1 MNRFLFP
8 FLLLLL
14 AGAAHAQFEIKGG
27 ATNLLDQRRTGASA
41 TVSGGAVNAITVRG
55 GGGGYTVAPTVT
67 VAAPPSGTT
76 ATATATISG
85 GIVTSITVNTGG
97 TGYSTPPAIFIAPP
111 VTPSGGATTTPQF
124 AGRATTSATAG
135 AISTAGVTAGRYPR
149 AQDVTIPASPVV
161 TIVLVRASFGHS
173 FASGVPRYFMG
184 DEITRPNLRWDGQP
198 VAQTYWRSR
207 PVQPGESFSPALI
220 EGTVTG
226 QTQPFIPTG
235 NVTVTQ
241 SSTSTSEVTVS
252 SVPAGL
258 TAGATLLG
266 QRVNMING
274 LTVTLA
280 GNASENISSSTS
292 RPFAPY
298 QPFYFSPHANK
309 VFASQAGRV
318 TITWVSNVPDTS
330 KSGESTPTYKFRQE
344 TFAVSSASQSSA
356 RVIYWT
362 EKGFDGP
369 IVNIPPGR
377 IVRVNPVFNS
387 FVTGMTDEYVPVGSN
402 PGSIGSSTENR
413 TFWFDNENGPPSLH
427 AYNIEGRL
435 FIEYLGSEN
444 QGTTGVHQ
452 FIGADIVDIRRVAE
466 VETITTHLGEK
477 LRPRQGTPENGDD
490 QLDPVMLFNLI
501 VGGKL
506 PYGSF
511 IRPDGVTDYFAERE
525 SLDADRVTIYWM
537 EPNDASIHFLEPPS
551 APGISVKWPKYKRNY
566 IQRWPDSIAAFEPVN
581 VMQTGVGPAIGPR
594 FVASSLPQVIFQDDP
609 NELEAQLDAA
619 TQRLIVDFSD
629 SSDKTNRSLLKF
641 SSSVSPWYVR
651 LYIQSEEA
659 LGSPEIPDPDGP
671 GPLTGTP
678 AVYTLNDLD
687 ADGVPDLNLT
697 ANVGDRLEPPHP
709 SYALGGYISKGTCY
723 SEAAYI
729 NPLDSAG
736 VEAASAGGI
745 IPVNALNTDREL
757 WVWWLKKVVPP
768 SNKYEAFHVP
778 AVAARYTVSYPASP
792 QELVMA
798 SGKGVENPG
807 LTSVQAE
814 GSIYVQNDP
823 SKIGYNP
830 NEEHALMLA
839 GNAYALR
846 DDLNTASSSEPFV
859 LIQYTEPAT
868 GTVPARPAMRVLK
881 VVRST
886 VTYPLTYNK
895 IAGTPVQ
902 PPMPLTALPLPLK
915 ADGKVRNTE
924 VLITPDAAAGAG
936 APASYNSFTFEDR
949 KGFHWIYR
957 GPHAG
962 GAPSFGMKF
971 YYYLREGFHF
981 PNLGTQPAVG
991 SIQPYIADTGAGE
1004 AVTLTY
1010 MPKWP
1015 DDPTLDPADQ
1025 KVLGVL
1031 HTAETLALQKD
1042 GLPQVRGQSSAQVIY
1057 QQSIANTGAVNPA
1070 VALHDPTRQKIALL
1084 ETHALDKLPAS
1095 ILTTDYAGKTY
1106 FQRLPPNL
1114 QNRFHFNAGLGA
1126 KGGLVLVGEFIDEI
1140 ASEDYFHLNKLS
1152 VQDIADLKALCPD
1165 GDSANKPKWDAA
1177 INALSTTLET
1187 FRESTEVP
1195 GTYVRVPGL
1204 DESVAVNERSDVTDP
1219 DTAVDSYALSSTGK
1233 GTGYVTLVFGNG
1245 EAFTDEGDSVMMEII
1260 KVSDVLYKGDLKI
1273 LLSSNPLDE
1282 QVTLRHSGD
1291 YGGEPENF
1299 EFEWR
1304 YGFSEGGLPPA
1315 GDPALDP
1322 DWINPGGTLGS
1333 SILVGGSPTAVLSTP
1348 AVIMGDVWFTMRYK
1362 KIGGAYSEWM
1372 SPALVEGWVKR
1383 VLAKITP
1390 FNQRMDDLY
1399 NNALNTDV
1407 SLLTQAGTRWEGN
1420 IALNLNNVNEAGL
1433 IEIYETVLNRAKDFT
1448 IGSGIDFG
1456 PSNDALILAAGY
1468 LHDLYTI
1475 LGNEAYADAANP
1487 TISIDDQ
1494 DTITEVNTS
1503 RYSFEAQV
1511 ASSLEEELAL
1521 LRGRDDFGLPEVG
1534 IAPAYNR
1541 LWWNYTR
1548 GIDSGEVLYAVN
1560 YNIREKEGS
1569 STADGIVDA
1578 ADAQRMFPQGHGD
1591 AYGHYLTALK
1601 GYYKLLTHPQFTW
1614 IPRAE
1619 AVNILGQPVLIDYQD
1634 ERKFAAAA
1642 SNVARTTQ
1650 QVLALVHRQ
1659 NYRDDPGAGW
1669 AHFRDGKVNSRT
1681 GQARHQGLDET
1692 ASRSAQGAFF
1702 NWVVGNALLPD
1713 EDTNPSHTGVQI
1725 IDRTTVPELDEL
1737 TGYAESFQTTMDLA
1751 NAHLN
1756 PLGLSPGAIAFDI
1769 SPAEHQAG
1777 KSHYEQVYERALGTL
1792 LNAKGSFDQAAKMT
1806 RLLRNQENQIADQQ
1820 IAIEDQEYAFLNE
1833 LYDIYGMAYPGDIG
1847 PGKTY
1852 AQGYEGPDTENW
1864 FIIDRPVDLVDTA
1877 KPVTVTLRVPTNI
1890 RRFTGDA
1897 YNDIAESWNTK
1908 DTVVKTFKVTPNQ
1921 VVQFADVVGPGTA
1934 LGKRPY
1940 TGALQE
1946 ALLEAHLAQVALL
1959 EANHELQF
1967 AFENFLREGEVFR
1980 ALVQS
1985 HKDSL
1990 DTRFNYGLAS
2000 SLNTMAASALGNLGV
2015 SLQWAAEAARDAA
2028 EAVQEALPKAVGLAT
2043 DVTAP
2048 ARGAIKFA
2056 GFGVASG
2063 FMVGAIASYAA
2074 SSALEGIGAALEAQL
2089 EIDLEKLGFSQD
2101 ELQAVFEFEQTYREM
2116 LSQHHKFVGLM
2127 AALQTA
2133 NQKVENLRVAGDTIL
2148 LRRET
2153 LRKRAAAVLTG
2164 YRTKD
2169 LTFRTF
2175 RNEAL
2180 EQYRTLFDLAARYS
2194 YLAAKSYDYETGL
2207 LGTTQGQAVI
2217 NRLVASR
2224 ALGDLTGGVPQ
2235 ATTSTLG
2242 DAGLAGTLAQ
2252 MNADFAV
2259 AKGRLGINNPDPY
2272 GTLFSLRHEMFR
2284 ILDDP
2289 DETDDDA
2296 AWQQTLE
2303 QHIVPDLMADP
2314 HVTRYCNNIK
2324 LPGAGATPGI
2334 LIPFSTT
2341 INHTDNF
2348 FGLPGAAGDH
2358 AYTPSSYAT
2367 KVSSSG
2373 IVFKGYIGMDPYTF
2387 GTPNA
2392 GGPNTSHP
2400 DALRATP
2407 YVYFIPCGYDYML
2420 APPLGDTGTVRAWA
2434 VHDQALPLPYN
2445 LGANDFNATQFFSAN
2460 GTLSEQPWIL
2470 RKHQAFRPVSDPAF
2484 FYSTMPAEFTNR
2496 RLIGRSVWNSQ
2507 WKIVIPAY
2515 TLLSDEQEGLNRFVR
2530 SVKDIQIFLRTYSH
2544 SGN

>member
-1 MNRFLFP
+1 MNRFLFH

-27 ATNLLDQRRTGASA
+27 ATNLLDQRRAGASA

-55 GGGGYTVAPTVT
+55 GGGGYTVAPAVT
-67 VAAPPSGTT
+67 IAAPPSGTT
-76 ATATATISG
+76 ATATANISG
-85 GIVTSITVNTGG
+85 GVVTSITVNTGG
-97 TGYSTPPAIFIAPP
+97 TGYTTPPAIFIAPP
-111 VTPSGGATTTPQF
+111 VTPGGGATTTPQF

-149 AQDVTIPASPVV
+149 AQDVTVPASPVV
-161 TIVLVRASFGHS
+161 TIVLARASFGHS

-198 VAQTYWRSR
+198 VAQTYWRSK
-207 PVQPGESFSPALI
+207 PVQPGESFDPALI

-226 QTQPFIPTG
+226 QTQPLVPTG

-241 SSTSTSEVTVS
+241 SSTSSSMVTVS
-252 SVPAGL
+252 SVTAGL

-318 TITWVSNVPDTS
+318 TITWVSNVPDTT
-330 KSGESTPTYKFRQE
+330 KPGESTPTYKFRQE
-344 TFAVSSASQSSA
+344 TFAVSSASQSPA

-402 PGSIGSSTENR
+402 PGSIGSASENR

-427 AYNIEGRL
+427 AYNTEGRL

-477 LRPRQGTPENGDD
+477 LRPRQGAPENGDD

-537 EPNDASIHFLEPPS
+537 EPSDASIHFQEPPS

-581 VMQTGVGPAIGPR
+581 VLQTGAGPAVGPR

-619 TQRLIVDFSD
+619 TQRLVVDFSD
-629 SSDKTNRSLLKF
+629 SGDKTNRSLLKF

-651 LYIQSEEA
+651 IYIQSEEA
-659 LGSPEIPDPDGP
+659 LGAPEIPDPDGS

-678 AVYTLNDLD
+678 ARYTLNDLN
-687 ADGVPDLNLT
+687 ADGAPDLNLT

-736 VEAASAGGI
+736 VEAADAGGI
-745 IPVNALNTDREL
+745 IPVNALNTDRVL
-757 WVWWLKKVVPP
+757 WVWWLKKIVPP

-807 LTSVQAE
+807 LTSVQSE

-830 NEEHALMLA
+830 NEEHGLMLA

-859 LIQYTEPAT
+859 LIQYNEPAT
-868 GTVPARPAMRVLK
+868 ETVPARPAMRVLK
-881 VVRST
+881 VVRSNG
-886 VTYPLTYNK
+886 TYPLVYNK

-915 ADGKVRNTE
+915 TDGKVRNTE
-924 VLITPDAAAGAG
+924 EEITPDAAAGSG
-936 APASYNSFTFEDR
+936 APDAYDSFTFEDR

-981 PNLGTQPAVG
+981 PSLGTQPAVG
-991 SIQPYIADTGAGE
+991 SIQPYIADTGSGE

-1010 MPKWP
+1010 LPKWP
-1015 DDPTLDPADQ
+1015 DDPTLPPADQ
-1025 KVLGVL
+1025 KVLDVL
-1031 HTAETLALQKD
+1031 FMAETMALQK
-1042 GLPQVRGQSSAQVIY
+1042 GTRPQVRGQSSAQVIY
-1057 QQSIANTGAVNPA
+1057 QQSIANTGAANPA

-1084 ETHALDKLPAS
+1084 EAHGLDKLPAS
-1095 ILTTDYAGKTY
+1095 ILTSDYAGKTY

-1165 GDSANKPKWDAA
+1165 GDSANKTKWDNA
-1177 INALSTTLET
+1177 IAALSTTLET

-1204 DESVAVNERSDVTDP
+1204 DKQVTVGQRSDVTDP

-1245 EAFTDEGDSVMMEII
+1245 EAFTDEGDPVAMEII
-1260 KVSDVLYKGDLKI
+1260 KVSNVLYKGDLKI

-1282 QVTLRHSGD
+1282 QVALRHSGD

-1304 YGFSEGGLPPA
+1304 YGFAENGLPPA
-1315 GDPALDP
+1315 GDPATDP

-1333 SILVGGSPTAVLSTP
+1333 SILIGGSPTAVLSTP

-1362 KIGGAYSEWM
+1362 KTGGAYSDWM

-1390 FNQRMDDLY
+1390 FNQRMDDLF
-1399 NNALNTDV
+1399 NNSLNTDV

-1475 LGNEAYADAANP
+1475 LGNEAFADAANP

-1560 YNIREKEGS
+1560 YNIREKEGGS
-1569 STADGIVDA
+1569 AANGIVDA
-1578 ADAQRMFPQGHGD
+1578 ADAQHMFPQGHGD

-1614 IPRAE
+1614 TPRAE

-1669 AHFRDGKVNSRT
+1669 AHFRDGKENTRT
-1681 GQARHQGLDET
+1681 EVVRHLGLDET

-1820 IAIEDQEYAFLNE
+1820 TAIEDQEYAFLNE

-1852 AQGYEGPDTENW
+1852 QQGYEGPDTENW
-1864 FIIDRPVDLVDTA
+1864 FIIDRPVDLVDTT
-1877 KPVTVTLRVPTNI
+1877 KPVTVTVRVPTNI

-1959 EANHELQF
+1959 EANHGLQF
-1967 AFENFLREGEVFR
+1967 AVENFLREGEVFR

-1985 HKDSL
+1985 HKDNL
-1990 DTRFNYGLAS
+1990 DTRFKYGIAS
-2000 SLNTMAASALGNLGV
+2000 SLNTMAASALNNLGI

-2028 EAVQEALPKAVGLAT
+2028 EAVQEALPKSVGLAT
-2043 DVTAP
+2043 DMTAP
-2048 ARGAIKFA
+2048 ARGAVKFA
-2056 GFGVASG
+2056 GFGVGSG
-2063 FMVGAIASYAA
+2063 FMVGAIASYAG
-2074 SSALEGIGAALEAQL
+2074 SSALEGIGAALEADL
-2089 EIDLEKLGFSQD
+2089 EIDLEELGFDQD
-2101 ELQAVFEFEQTYREM
+2101 ELQAVYEFEQTYREM
-2116 LSQHHKFVGLM
+2116 LSQHHQFVGLM

-2180 EQYRTLFDLAARYS
+2180 EQYRTLYDLAARYS

-2224 ALGDLTGGVPQ
+2224 SLGDLTGGVPQ

-2259 AKGRLGINNPDPY
+2259 AEGRLGINNPDPY

-2284 ILDDP
+2284 IVDDP

-2303 QHIVPDLMADP
+2303 QHIMPDLMADP
-2314 HVTRYCNNIK
+2314 HVAKYCNNIK

-2334 LIPFSTT
+2334 LIPFSTV

-2358 AYTPSSYAT
+2358 AYSPSSYAT

-2373 IVFKGYIGMDPYTF
+2373 IVFKGYIGMDPYAF

-2420 APPLGDTGTVRAWA
+2420 APPLGDTNTVRAWA

-2515 TLLSDEQEGLNRFVR
+2515 TLLSNEQEGLNRFVR
-2530 SVKDIQIFLRTYSH
+2530 SVKDIQLFLRTYSH